1 MLIRANTIIARNVRR
16 GAHLLEFAIVVPIFF
31 VFVLALVEFGRG
43 LMTSSLVSNGARVGC
58 RTGVMPGKQ
67 NTDVT
72 AAVDNLMQGQGISGY
87 TTAIQVNG
95 QSLDVNGKP
104 VDVSKAQSGDTITVQ
119 VSVPIASVSWVP
131 SLSFLAGNLNGQ
143 FSMPHE

>member
-1 MLIRANTIIARNVRR
+1 MLVRATTRISRNVRR
-16 GAHLLEFAIVVPIFF
+16 GAHLVEFAVVVPFF
-31 VFVLALVEFGRG
+31 FLFVLALVEFGRG
-43 LMTSSLVSNGARVGC
+43 LMVSSLVSNGARTGC
-58 RTGVMPGKQ
+58 RTGILPGNQ

-87 TTAIQVNG
+87 TTAVLVNG
-95 QSLDVNGKP
+95 QS

-131 SLSFLAGNLNGQ
+131 SLSFLAGNLSGQ